1 MKKIVGILSAAAV
14 LAASVFAA
22 DVSAKVKLDGSLFN
36 LNADKSINALKIE
49 HANSESWNPVIA
61 MSVNG
66 DVAGAETSLYIGKLI
81 TPTGENNGEG
91 FFDWNKG
98 YTLGIKTFKI
108 WFSPLDG
115 LKVNLGNVGT
125 NLNQES
131 INYSETDSGVDSE
144 GFGISYNKDA
154 IGIDLILAPGWGKN
168 WFSKADGQDA
178 SIAETYFKFQ
188 YNGGDI
194 GTINA
199 MFDAKDTFKT
209 LKFGA
214 GYKNTFSG
222 ITVFENVLGYVGNE
236 KFTKVRSETFASGN
250 VDAFSWDVW
259 LPVDINLGDKV
270 TVGVGTIAKATY
282 NAGPCSIYLYLEAAD
297 WLADNLAKGSAIT
310 VKPGVTGNVGAMA
323 YEVAVETKIN
333 DPFSLSVPVIFTVNF

>member
-36 LNADKSINALKIE
+36 LKDDKSINALTIQ
-49 HANSESWNPVIA
+49 HNSDESWNPVIA

-66 DVAGAETSLYIGKLI
+66 DVAGAETSIYMGTYGKN
-81 TPTGENNGEG
+81 GAWNNA
-91 FFDWNKG
+91 
-98 YTLGIKTFKI
+98 YAMGIKTFKI

-131 INYSETDSGVDSE
+131 INYSGTDSGVDSE

-178 SIAETYFKFQ
+178 SVAETYFKFQ

-236 KFTKVRSETFASGN
+236 KFTKVRSETSASGN
-250 VDAFSWDVW
+250 VDALSWSVW

-282 NAGPCSIYLYLEAAD
+282 NAGPCSIYLYLETAD

-310 VKPGVTGNVGAMA
+310 VKPGVTGNVGTMS

-333 DPFSLSVPVIFTVNF
+333 DPFSLSVPVIFTVSF

>member
-1 MKKIVGILSAAAV
+1 MKKIVGILSAAAI

-81 TPTGENNGEG
+81 TPTGENGEG

-115 LKVNLGNVGT
+115 LKVNLGNVET
-125 NLNQES
+125 NLNQET
-131 INYSETDSGVDSE
+131 INSSKTDSGVVSE

-154 IGIDLILAPGWGKN
+154 IGIDLILAPGWGNN

-178 SIAETYFKFQ
+178 SVAETYFKFQ

-250 VDAFSWDVW
+250 VDALSWAVW

-297 WLADNLAKGSAIT
+297 WLANNLAKGSAIT
-310 VKPGVTGNVGAMA
+310 VKPGVTGNVGTMS

-333 DPFSLSVPVIFTVNF
+333 DPFSLSVPVKFTVSF

>member
-36 LNADKSINALKIE
+36 LKDDKSINALTIQ
-49 HANSESWNPVIA
+49 HNSDESWNPVIA

-66 DVAGAETSLYIGKLI
+66 DVAGAETSIYMGTYGKN
-81 TPTGENNGEG
+81 GAWNNA
-91 FFDWNKG
+91 
-98 YTLGIKTFKI
+98 YAMGIKTFKI

-154 IGIDLILAPGWGKN
+154 IGIDLILAPGWGNN

-178 SIAETYFKFQ
+178 TVAETYFKFQ

-236 KFTKVRSETFASGN
+236 KFTKIRSETFASGN
-250 VDAFSWDVW
+250 VDAFSWAVW

-282 NAGPCSIYLYLEAAD
+282 NAGPCSIYLYLETAD

-310 VKPGVTGNVGAMA
+310 VKPGVTGNVGTMS

-333 DPFSLSVPVIFTVNF
+333 DPFSLSVPVSFTVNF

>member
-1 MKKIVGILSAAAV
+1 MKKIVGILSAAAI

-36 LNADKSINALKIE
+36 LIADKSINALKIE

-81 TPTGENNGEG
+81 TPTGVNNGEG

-125 NLNQES
+125 NLNQETIS
-131 INYSETDSGVDSE
+131 KTDSGVDSE

-154 IGIDLILAPGWGKN
+154 IGIDLILAPGWGNN

-178 SIAETYFKFQ
+178 SVAETYFKFQ

-250 VDAFSWDVW
+250 VDALSWAGW

-310 VKPGVTGNVGAMA
+310 VKPGVTGNVGTMS

-333 DPFSLSVPVIFTVNF
+333 DPFSLSVPVNFTVSF

>member
-81 TPTGENNGEG
+81 TPTWENNGEG

-115 LKVNLGNVGT
+115 LKVNLGNVVT
-125 NLNQES
+125 NLNQET
-131 INYSETDSGVDSE
+131 IIYSKTDSGVDSE

-154 IGIDLILAPGWGKN
+154 IGIDLILAPGWGNN

-178 SIAETYFKFQ
+178 SVAETYFKFQ

-250 VDAFSWDVW
+250 VDALSWAVW

-310 VKPGVTGNVGAMA
+310 VKPGVTGNVGTMS
-323 YEVAVETKIN
+323 YEVAVETKIK
-333 DPFSLSVPVIFTVNF
+333 DPFSLSVPVFFTVSF

>member
-22 DVSAKVKLDGSLFN
+22 DVSAKVKLDGKLFG
-36 LNADKSINALKIE
+36 LNADKSIDAISIQ
-49 HANSESWNPVIA
+49 HNSDESWNPVIA

-66 DVAGAETSLYIGKLI
+66 DVAGAETSIYMGSWG
-81 TPTGENNGEG
+81 PNGG
-91 FFDWNKG
+91 WNKAYG
-98 YTLGIKTFKI
+98 MGIKTFKI

-125 NLNQES
+125 NLNQETIDWS
-131 INYSETDSGVDSE
+131 STQSGVDSE
-144 GFGISYNKDA
+144 GYGINFNKDA
-154 IGIDLILAPGWGKN
+154 IGIDLIFAPGWGNN

-178 SIAETYFKFQ
+178 NVAETYFKFQ

-214 GYKNTFSG
+214 GYKNNFSG
-222 ITVFENVLGYVGNE
+222 ITVFENVLGYVENE
-236 KFTKVRSETFASGN
+236 KFAKVRSETFASGN
-250 VDAFSWDVW
+250 VDALSWAVW
-259 LPVDINLGDKV
+259 LPVDINLGDEV
-270 TVGVGTIAKATY
+270 TVGVGTTAKATY
-282 NAGPCSIYLYLEAAD
+282 NVGPCNIYLYIKTAN
-297 WLADNLAKGSAIT
+297 WLSDNLAKGKDNEII
-310 VKPGVTGNVGAMA
+310 VKPGVTGNVGAMS